1 VPLSRSLINRKSPT
15 DVDAATAGGLPLYL
29 FFEQKDPFV
38 YVSND
43 EVFAAWCGER
53 PLPAECRG
61 ILKAVTAAS
70 QLLVFLRLM
79 EEKFGHEITRI
90 VRVHLLITADRAPD
104 FQFSALL
111 RAMAD
116 VIQREAQL
124 EEWLG
129 SKPIARRIARAA
141 LLTIPVSPY
150 FIPAEKGSP
159 DQVNPPLPQ
168 EDVIDA
174 LNDLLCNAIRDAQR
188 IFEPAVRALVLRP
201 ESIKGLRGRDNSADG
216 TPATESQIQWSR
228 NPGRFQRYL
237 QIRHDNPLFPP
248 ERRTVER
255 RALMTARSRDAEE
268 REGFQA
274 EMMSHVN
281 ELISIFQVTQPAAYA
296 RVDDYRVKLEALIQ
310 KAAELG
316 PSVEQ
321 DRATLWKLWN
331 SLVEDIEKGITQ
343 WEVDETLESGHEWIV
358 PVGHAEWCLSP
369 YDKPSAPDDHLKSKP
384 KTMAGSL
391 LKKLLE
397 KADECHASKLK
408 TACCEVH
415 LLIAYD
421 RAMAYCSPIVPFKRI
436 QEIAKDAVARATG
449 GSWPF
454 IRTFLLIANE
464 DDPRAHRLL

>member
-1 VPLSRSLINRKSPT
+1 MPWFRSWMSGKSPT
-15 DVDAATAGGLPLYL
+15 EVDAATAGGLPLYL

-61 ILKAVTAAS
+61 ILKAVAAAS

-90 VRVHLLITADRAPD
+90 VRVHLLIIADRAPD

-129 SKPIARRIARAA
+129 SKPIARRIARTA

-159 DQVNPPLPQ
+159 AQVDPPSPQ
-168 EDVIDA
+168 EDVIEA
-174 LNDLLCNAIRDAQR
+174 LSDLLCNAMRDAQR
-188 IFEPAVRALVLRP
+188 IFEPAVRALALQP
-201 ESIKGLRGRDNSADG
+201 ESIKGLRGRDNSTDG
-216 TPATESQIQWSR
+216 TPATESHIQWSR
-228 NPGRFQRYL
+228 NPGRFERYL
-237 QIRHDNPLFPP
+237 QIRHDNPLFLP

-255 RALMTARSRDAEE
+255 RALMAARSRDAEE

-281 ELISIFQVTQPAAYA
+281 ELTSIFQATKPAAYA

-331 SLVEDIEKGITQ
+331 SLVEDMEKSITQ
-343 WEVDETLESGHEWIV
+343 WEVDADKALEAASAAHRLARERLIRFGDFAMAQIVGEGGPVPHEELAAFILSHDADTIV
-358 PVGHAEWCLSP
+358 QVTSSFDPEAKAKFRS
-369 YDKPSAPDDHLKSKP
+369 Y
-384 KTMAGSL
+384 AGSL
-391 LKKLLE
+391 FCSAMAKGSE
-397 KADECHASKLK
+397 IPGAEEKLK
-408 TACCEVH
+408 A
-415 LLIAYD
+415 IGA
-421 RAMAYCSPIVPFKRI
+421 
-436 QEIAKDAVARATG
+436 
-449 GSWPF
+449 
-454 IRTFLLIANE
+454 
-464 DDPRAHRLL
+464 